1 MKILF
6 IGDVFGEPGRLAIKK
21 SLPGLRQEL
30 KLDFV
35 IANVENA
42 AHGKGVTPRMIEELQ
57 SYGVS
62 AFTSGN
68 HIWDQK
74 EIIPYIS
81 RTKLLT
87 RPANY
92 SPDAPGQGSL
102 LFEVYSGVKVAVIN
116 VEGQRFMPAMND
128 SLFRAV
134 DREIDRWRGQADFYF
149 VDIHAETTSE
159 KRMLGWYLDGRV
171 AAVIGTHTHV
181 QTADEEILPK
191 GTAFLTDAGMTGP
204 YDSVIGLQKE
214 VAQIK
219 MVKQMPAH
227 FEPAKGDVRFSAVMI
242 DVNESKGTASQIIR
256 IQQRV
261 SL

>member
-6 IGDVFGEPGRLAIKK
+6 IGDVFSEVGRLAIKK
-21 SLPGLRQEL
+21 QLPILRQEL

-42 AHGKGVTPRMIEELQ
+42 SHGKGVTPRTIEELQ
-57 SYGVS
+57 GYGVN

-74 EIIPYIS
+74 EIIPFIS

-102 LFEVYSGVKVAVIN
+102 IFEVYSGVKIAVIN

-134 DREIDRWRGQADFYF
+134 DREIDRWRGQADIYF
-149 VDIHAETTSE
+149 VDVHAETTSE
-159 KRMLGWYLDGRV
+159 KRMMAWYLDGRV
-171 AAVIGTHTHV
+171 AAVVGTHTHV

-214 VAQIK
+214 IATTK
-219 MVKQMPAH
+219 MVKQMPAQFH
-227 FEPAKGDVRFSAVMI
+227 PATNDVRFCAVMI
-242 DVNESKGTASQIIR
+242 EIDESKGIATSIKR
-256 IQQRV
+256 IQQKV
-261 SL
+261 VL

>member
-1 MKILF
+1 MKLLF
-6 IGDVFGEPGRLAIKK
+6 IGDVFGEPGRLAIKNC
-21 SLPGLRQEL
+21 LPALRQEWRV
-30 KLDFV
+30 DFV
-35 IANVENA
+35 IANAENA
-42 AHGKGVTPRMIEELQ
+42 AHGKGVTPRMIEEMQ
-57 SYGVS
+57 SYGVN

-74 EIIPYIS
+74 EIIPYLS

-92 SPDAPGQGSL
+92 SPEAPGQGSL

-116 VEGQRFMPAMND
+116 VEGQRFMPSAND

-149 VDIHAETTSE
+149 VDIHAEATSE
-159 KRMLGWYLDGRV
+159 KRMMGWYLDGRV
-171 AAVIGTHTHV
+171 AAVVGTHTHV

-204 YDSVIGLQKE
+204 YDSVIGMQKE
-214 VAQIK
+214 AAQTRL
-219 MVKQMPAH
+219 VKQMPAH
-227 FEPAKGDVRFSAVMI
+227 FEPAKGDVRFCGAVI
-242 DVNESKGTASQIIR
+242 DIDESKGKATRIHR

-261 SL
+261 TL